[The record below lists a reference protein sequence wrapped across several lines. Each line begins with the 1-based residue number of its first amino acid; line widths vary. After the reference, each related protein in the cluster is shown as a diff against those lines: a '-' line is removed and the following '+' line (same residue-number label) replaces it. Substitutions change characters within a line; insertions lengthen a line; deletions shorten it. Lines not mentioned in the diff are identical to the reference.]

1 MFHCRLKIPHDG
13 GKAPCSFRSPKASA
27 YFHHPD
33 ALFSQVI
40 GEIFRMWDEKIL
52 FLNYLRI
59 DTLLH
64 EDMSASALSIEDED
78 ISRIIYKA
86 VNAL

>member
-1 MFHCRLKIPHDG
+1 MGNLKRLE
-13 GKAPCSFRSPKASA
+13 SF
-27 YFHHPD
+27 
-33 ALFSQVI
+33 
-40 GEIFRMWDEKIL
+40 DEKIL